1 METEALDNRFHKLL
15 DHSRTSGRISV
26 ESYLELVRVYEKF
39 GTVQAMEDLQA
50 LLHSN
55 GGITRQS
62 SSDDE
67 DALMF
72 SVTGFIIS
80 VIIIAVIYLCK

>member
-15 DHSRTSGRISV
+15 DHSRNSGRISV

-50 LLHSN
+50 LLRSN
-55 GGITRQS
+55 GDITRQS
-62 SSDDE
+62 SGDYE
-67 DALMF
+67 DALIF
-72 SVTGFIIS
+72 SVTGFIVS
-80 VIIIAVIYLCK
+80 LIIIIIVHLCK